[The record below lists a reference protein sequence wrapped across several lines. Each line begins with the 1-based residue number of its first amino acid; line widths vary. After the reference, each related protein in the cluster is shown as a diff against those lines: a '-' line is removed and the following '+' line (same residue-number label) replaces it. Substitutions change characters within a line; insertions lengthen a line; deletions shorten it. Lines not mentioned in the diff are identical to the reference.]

1 VRQGG
6 TALANRVIVAA
17 GGGGNADN
25 FGGNGGGTIGTGGG
39 ASGAANGGAGGT
51 QTAGGAGG
59 SGSGN
64 AGSPGSLGAGGA
76 GGVRSFGNG
85 GAGGGGGYYGGGGGG
100 TASFGSGA
108 GGGGGSSYIPPTDP
122 SAYTVSG
129 ANADF
134 AAGKIVVSYVAAA
147 NYSSVVDSAQIN
159 SGGTLGGWQD
169 ANGGGASFTNARA
182 YPNAIIYGNYL
193 YVVGG
198 YNGTNYYSDV
208 QYALLNGDGTLGSWS
223 YTTSFNLPRIS
234 QTVVAANGYMYILG
248 GNNGST
254 YYNDVQ
260 FASILTSGQLGA
272 WQTSPNTF
280 ATARTNASAALYN
293 GYIYILGGNDGTA
306 TRRSDTQYA
315 PLNSLA
321 PMARYS
327 VLLSTDKPTNPVNY
341 YLTTT
346 SESPGSTVTAGYT
359 TATTGSPTLGSLTTV
374 TNPTSGSKY
383 PITISGDGVSYYWL
397 YLTIDDSQSMTFGP
411 EAPSNISFL
420 QLNYHANPS
429 MRLRGGQTFNGNATN
444 NTLDAP

>member
-1 VRQGG
+1 
-6 TALANRVIVAA
+6 
-17 GGGGNADN
+17 
-25 FGGNGGGTIGTGGG
+25 
-39 ASGAANGGAGGT
+39 
-51 QTAGGAGG
+51 
-59 SGSGN
+59 
-64 AGSPGSLGAGGA
+64 
-76 GGVRSFGNG
+76 
-85 GAGGGGGYYGGGGGG
+85 
-100 TASFGSGA
+100 
-108 GGGGGSSYIPPTDP
+108 
-122 SAYTVSG
+122 
-129 ANADF
+129 
-134 AAGKIVVSYVAAA
+134 VVSYVAAA

-169 ANGGGASFTNARA
+169 ANGGGASFTTARA

-248 GNNGST
+248 GNNGAT

-272 WQTSPNTF
+272 WQTSPSTF